1 MRAPHF
7 HVVETIPAQSKVRF
21 QPPASRRSALPPAQ
35 GKGTPAFVD
44 LALSAA
50 VVLAPPLL
58 HVRLRGRA
66 GAYLVI
72 VCVCVEICLSC
83 SRFTTAH
90 LACLFLL
97 SLSRYA
103 RTTLQPYHPLRHDGV
118 VWLCQSTWRNH
129 GSSCLLHGPNRSHR
143 QQYDECEQALGG
155 LATTGYSLWGAS
167 QLCTPS
173 ILHCG
178 GYGLVQTRGISRGDS
193 SGF

>member
-1 MRAPHF
+1 VRAPHF

-72 VCVCVEICLSC
+72 VCVCVCVCGDLPFM
-83 SRFTTAH
+83 FTIH
-90 LACLFLL
+90 DRSPRLFVPPVSL
-97 SLSRYA
+97 SLC
-103 RTTLQPYHPLRHDGV
+103 PHDTPA
-118 VWLCQSTWRNH
+118 L
-129 GSSCLLHGPNRSHR
+129 SSF
-143 QQYDECEQALGG
+143 
-155 LATTGYSLWGAS
+155 AS
-167 QLCTPS
+167 
-173 ILHCG
+173 
-178 GYGLVQTRGISRGDS
+178 
-193 SGF
+193 